1 MVTALRLYWPLQ
13 VRGAVFSFSGASPC
27 QGGQNVFRMATLRTA
42 TIFRYWFVTSDSS
55 VSFLFA
61 PIRYSIMYSLTTQ
74 RYRTYALFICL
85 HLWSLRVCT
94 DIYMCL
100 FDAGVSDPTELSLFS
115 PEHVFFMYPS
125 AELSNLFTA
134 STCLNPRSLR
144 ACTERRR
151 GSARGCE
158 APLAVVS
165 DSYSTYL

>member
-94 DIYMCL
+94 DICVCL
-100 FDAGVSDPTELSLFS
+100 MLVYLIPQSFLYFHPSTFFS
-115 PEHVFFMYPS
+115 C
-125 AELSNLFTA
+125 T
-134 STCLNPRSLR
+134 PRQNCRIYLR
-144 ACTERRR
+144 PR
-151 GSARGCE
+151 
-158 APLAVVS
+158 LA
-165 DSYSTYL
+165 